1 MAFEYVKDHY
11 KVPAEMGRRVRVDG
25 CLGTI
30 IADRGHYIGVNF
42 DSAKPGHIDNC
53 HPTWN
58 VEYLDE
64 IAKPRKQ
71 TRSQARYQR
80 WLDSDSGLSFGEWMI
95 GRA

>member
-1 MAFEYVKDHY
+1 MAFEYVREYY
-11 KVPAEMGRRVRVDG
+11 KVPAEIGRRVRVDG
-25 CLGTI
+25 NPGTI

-42 DSAKPGHIDNC
+42 DTAKPGNIDNC

-64 IAKPRKQ
+64 IAKPREP
-71 TRSQARYQR
+71 TRSQLRYQR
-80 WLDSDSGLSFGEWMI
+80 YLDAESTLSFGEWMI